1 MVSLRWCT
9 VCAAEAVLEGVPC
22 ADGHGGDCPELVCRE
37 CGYVLVLG
45 AVFDDPVGA
54 GSAGAGADC
63 SGGAASS
70 ASAA

>member
-1 MVSLRWCT
+1 MGSLRWCT
-9 VCAAEAVLEGVPC
+9 VCAAEAVLEVVPC

-45 AVFDDPVGA
+45 AVLDDP
-54 GSAGAGADC
+54 DC
-63 SGGAASS
+63 SGSAASS